1 MTTAVVVGAGPNGLA
16 AAIHLAR
23 HGVDVQVLEARDTI
37 GGGARSGELTVP
49 GVIHDHC
56 SAFHP
61 WAVGSPFWRE
71 IDLQRYG
78 LTLRW
83 PEIDC
88 AHPLDDGTAGVL
100 YQSIETT
107 VARMGPD
114 GTRWRCAVGDLAAG
128 FDDLAQDL
136 LRPMVNIPRHPIRL
150 AAFGPRA
157 VLPATVMARW
167 FHTEQARA
175 LFGGQAAHAYT
186 RLDRPLTA
194 ALGLIFLAT
203 GHRYGWPVAE
213 GGSGSIIAALAAALD
228 AHGGT
233 VTTGVSVAS
242 RKDVPAADIVML
254 DLSPAA
260 AYAIYGDVMPGRIKR
275 SYRRYRQG
283 SSAFKVDFAIEGD
296 IPWTN
301 PDCGRAGTVHLGG
314 TFAEIADTERQR
326 AQGKMAQRPFVLVG
340 QQYLA
345 DPIPVRGQYQPDMGI
360 RACAVR
366 LHRRCHRRRR
376 RPDRAVRPG
385 IPRPNHRDRQH
396 ERCRATGLQPQLHRR
411 RYRRWGQR
419 PAAGHLSAADCGQ
432 PLRDRR
438 AGCLPVFAIHTAGTR
453 HPRAVRLP
461 RRRCSAEVAPHVAVV
476 SPRDGCHTGPS
487 MRSTHMCRIAT
498 TGVPGFPQAKGSK
511 SPGLLPAQ
519 QPLPLL
525 I

>member
-128 FDDLAQDL
+128 FDQLAKDL

-175 LFGGQAAHAYT
+175 LFGGQAAHAFT

-345 DPIPVRGQYQPDMGI
+345 DPSRSAGNTDPIWAYAHVPFGYTGD
-360 RACAVR
+360 ATAAVIDQIER
-366 LHRRCHRRRR
+366 F
-376 RPDRAVRPG
+376 APG
-385 IPRPNHRDRQH
+385 FRDRII
-396 ERCRATGLQPQLHRR
+396 ATVST
-411 RYRRWGQR
+411 
-419 PAAGHLSAADCGQ
+419 SAAELQAYNPNYIGGDIVGGAN
-432 PLRDRR
+432 DRLQVIFR
-438 AGCLPVFAIHTAGTR
+438 P
-453 HPRAVRLP
+453 
-461 RRRCSAEVAPHVAVV
+461 
-476 SPRDGCHTGPS
+476 
-487 MRSTHMCRIAT
+487 RIAVNPYAI
-498 TGVPGFPQAKGSK
+498 GVPGVYLCSQSTP
-511 SPGLLPAQ
+511 PGPGIHGLCGYHAADAALRW
-519 QPLPLL
+519 LRT
-525 I
+525 